1 MASRGSWLVA
11 LGALAACT
19 QATPPASEPVN
30 VAVPYTLT
38 TLDPHREAS
47 RASAL
52 LYSAYE
58 ALLDVDAALKP
69 HPGLAESWSNPEER
83 TWVFRL
89 RQGVRFHDG
98 APLRAADVAFTLR
111 RLLGDRSLESGYY
124 LTDVADVRVTDERTI
139 AVTTIRPAALLATRL
154 AFVRIVREGSSPEAL
169 AHEVNGTGAY
179 RVEAYVPGRE
189 LRFLRNAAYW
199 GKPPPVERATVF
211 LGQPAPAAA
220 AGLLEGR
227 FQVAAFDGGTPSRE
241 LPVGP
246 DLESFRRN
254 SLYVSYLA
262 YDLGRATTP
271 LVAARPNPF
280 RDIRVRHA
288 LDFALDRARLGAD
301 PGDPADPAT
310 QLVPAGVLG
319 FEPGISRP
327 PTDRPRARAL
337 LREAGL
343 ASGFATTLHARAV
356 VAAQAHEVSR
366 QLLDVGIEVEVRVLG
381 EAQYRELLAAGGSS
395 FWIDTWSCATADA
408 GELFENALH
417 SFDPGRRL
425 GLFNRSG
432 HADPALD
439 QAIEASARIAAPNAR
454 RIALQAVMRTATD
467 QLLWIPLSVAPELFV
482 VRRGVAFQPRASG
495 AIRISDLEPVR

>member
-1 MASRGSWLVA
+1 VA
-11 LGALAACT
+11 LGALVACT
-19 QATPPASEPVN
+19 EAPRPASEPVG
-30 VAVPYTLT
+30 VAVPYDLT

-111 RLLGDRSLESGYY
+111 RLLSDRSLESGYY
-124 LTDVADVRVTDERTI
+124 LTDVADVEVTDERTI

-154 AFVRIVREGSSPEAL
+154 AFVRIVREGSTPEAL
-169 AHEVNGTGAY
+169 AREVNGTGVY
-179 RVEAYVPGRE
+179 RVEAYLPGRE
-189 LRFLRNAAYW
+189 LRFARNDAWW
-199 GKPPPVERATVF
+199 GKPPAVERATVF
-211 LGQPAPAAA
+211 LGQDAPAAA
-220 AGLLEGR
+220 AGLMEGR
-227 FQVAAFDGGTPSRE
+227 FQVAAFDGGTPARE
-241 LPVGP
+241 LPAGP
-246 DLESFRRN
+246 ELETFRRN

-271 LVAARPNPF
+271 LADARTNPF
-280 RDIRVRHA
+280 RDLRVRRA
-288 LDFALDRARLGAD
+288 LDVALDRARLGAD
-301 PGDPADPAT
+301 PGEPADPAT

-319 FEPGISRP
+319 FDPGISRP
-327 PTDRPRARAL
+327 PTDRALARAL

-343 ASGFATTLHARAV
+343 AGGFATTLHARAV

-366 QLLDVGIEVEVRVLG
+366 QLREVGIEVEVRVLG
-381 EAQYRELLAAGGSS
+381 EAEYRDVLAAGGSS

-417 SFDPGRRL
+417 SFDPQRRL

-432 HADPALD
+432 HADPELD
-439 QAIEASARIAAPNAR
+439 RAIEATARIAAPDAR
-454 RIALQAVMRTATD
+454 RTALSAVMRSATD
-467 QLLWIPLSVAPELFV
+467 QLLWIPLAVMPELFV
-482 VRRGVAFQPRASG
+482 VRHGIAFHPRASG
-495 AIRISDLEPVR
+495 AIRISDLGAPR